1 MRNEVSTTSEDPN
14 ESPNTMANTSNPIHG
29 LTISKKAKNANCS
42 YSYHSTRTYR
52 KVSFLRVIYH
62 FLLVV
67 VVALS
72 HTANPH
78 HIKGKLDE
86 VKNTYVYVRVQG
98 PEMLSQRSGKREQ
111 QCGNATEKDL
121 SLGLWRR
128 QPTCVRTIAYF
139 HLFDYL
145 GDTRISNNR
154 HCSNSQ
160 YNAHYAMKWINHH
173 WSNLV
178 ASVGLKAH
186 GGYS

>member
-67 VVALS
+67 VVALT

-121 SLGLWRR
+121 SLGL
-128 QPTCVRTIAYF
+128 
-139 HLFDYL
+139 
-145 GDTRISNNR
+145 
-154 HCSNSQ
+154 
-160 YNAHYAMKWINHH
+160 
-173 WSNLV
+173 
-178 ASVGLKAH
+178 
-186 GGYS
+186 

>member
-67 VVALS
+67 VVALT

-86 VKNTYVYVRVQG
+86 VKNTYVYVRVQAL
-98 PEMLSQRSGKREQ
+98 E
-111 QCGNATEKDL
+111 NANNNV
-121 SLGLWRR
+121 GMQPRR
-128 QPTCVRTIAYF
+128 IYP
-139 HLFDYL
+139 
-145 GDTRISNNR
+145 
-154 HCSNSQ
+154 
-160 YNAHYAMKWINHH
+160 
-173 WSNLV
+173 
-178 ASVGLKAH
+178 
-186 GGYS
+186 